1 MKGNAVSIAAQ
12 IFAVLAALVHVY
24 IFAMESLWWQRPST
38 RKVFGLSESE
48 AASTKQL
55 AFNQGFYNLF
65 LAIMA
70 LAGAASW
77 LLGYQVVGI
86 TLMTAGVGSMLLAA
100 VVLICS
106 SPDKAPASIKQGS
119 LPLLS
124 LASLLLA
131 AAL

>member
-24 IFAMESLWWQRPST
+24 IFAMESVWWQRPST

-48 AASTKQL
+48 ASSTKQL

-65 LAIMA
+65 LAVMA
-70 LAGAASW
+70 LAGVASW

-106 SPDKAPASIKQGS
+106 SPDKAPAAIKQGS